1 MKTTIHTLKKEY
13 KDNQTYLNEKQK
25 LFQNLTYHMIEKEF
39 HHNDIDIKYE
49 EVLNYYNDCKDTDE
63 TIAYFD
69 EKYDQQ
75 LDQLGEKNEMFDD
88 DALVYYIVKVIEH
101 HEDIHQVPDKN
112 YIASDIIDLIQKDH
126 DYYDLLEKTESIM
139 KRLIKMN
146 HEKNQDLQNT
156 FSPYGI
162 DLEQFFTRVF
172 QDLAYVEVDSKLLKE
187 IYDLIK
193 ELQKEYGLSL
203 RYTEIRMDLLSTL
216 IKDDPDC
223 LDQEMKNICKEYP
236 QFRFMLYYK
245 VMTTLQQTNQN
256 DLLKKYYQEI
266 NTCMPMN
273 EEQKDLLEVIKEI
286 FG

>member
-1 MKTTIHTLKKEY
+1 
-13 KDNQTYLNEKQK
+13 
-25 LFQNLTYHMIEKEF
+25 
-39 HHNDIDIKYE
+39 
-49 EVLNYYNDCKDTDE
+49 
-63 TIAYFD
+63 
-69 EKYDQQ
+69 
-75 LDQLGEKNEMFDD
+75 
-88 DALVYYIVKVIEH
+88 
-101 HEDIHQVPDKN
+101 
-112 YIASDIIDLIQKDH
+112 
-126 DYYDLLEKTESIM
+126 
-139 KRLIKMN
+139 MN

-216 IKDDPDC
+216 IKDDSDC
-223 LDQEMKNICKEYP
+223 LDQEIKDICKEYP

-245 VMTTLQQTNQN
+245 VMTTLQQIGNN

-266 NTCMPMN
+266 NTCIPMN
-273 EEQKDLLEVIKEI
+273 EEQKDLLEVIQEI

>member
-1 MKTTIHTLKKEY
+1 MIIL
-13 KDNQTYLNEKQK
+13 DLLNQT
-25 LFQNLTYHMIEKEF
+25 
-39 HHNDIDIKYE
+39 
-49 EVLNYYNDCKDTDE
+49 
-63 TIAYFD
+63 
-69 EKYDQQ
+69 
-75 LDQLGEKNEMFDD
+75 KN
-88 DALVYYIVKVIEH
+88 
-101 HEDIHQVPDKN
+101 
-112 YIASDIIDLIQKDH
+112 II
-126 DYYDLLEKTESIM
+126 